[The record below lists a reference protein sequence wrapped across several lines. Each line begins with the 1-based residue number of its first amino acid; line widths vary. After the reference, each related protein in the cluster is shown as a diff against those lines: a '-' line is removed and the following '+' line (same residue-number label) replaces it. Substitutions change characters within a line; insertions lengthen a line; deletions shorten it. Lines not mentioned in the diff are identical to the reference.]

1 MKKYSIVNKL
11 LFFINSVFATVL
23 LLSYI
28 LPFVSPKTIPAVA
41 VFSLFVPL
49 LALLNISFFVY
60 WLIKLHK
67 NALLSLLVL
76 LIAIYTSPPLI
87 KFSSKEIIL
96 NNDLKVMSYNV
107 RLFNHY
113 KHIEDVTTEE
123 KIYEF
128 INNESP
134 DVIAMQEF
142 YQSEL
147 VDIKLPYKYIKT
159 KTKTNKFGLA
169 IYSKYKI
176 INSGSLNFKNSA
188 NNTIFVDIVKKN
200 DTIRVY
206 NVHLESL
213 KVNPKKEN
221 FGEKSSER
229 LFKRLA
235 NGFEKQVDQT
245 ELILQHEFSW
255 KGKKIVCG
263 DFNNTAYSWVYNQLT
278 KNKKDAFIAAGI
290 GIGKSFRYAYPMRID
305 FILTD
310 DKATINQYKTYSTI
324 KLSDHF
330 PIMTRLHWK

>member
-1 MKKYSIVNKL
+1 MKKYSIVQKL

-23 LLSYI
+23 LLSYV
-28 LPFVSPKTIPAVA
+28 LPFISPKTIPGVA

-49 LALLNISFFVY
+49 LFILNVLFFVY
-60 WLIKLHK
+60 WLLKLHK
-67 NALLSLLVL
+67 NLLLSLLILV
-76 LIAIYTSPPLI
+76 IGWFASPPLI
-87 KFSSKEIIL
+87 KFSNKEIIL

-113 KHIEDVTTEE
+113 KHESDITTEQ

-134 DVIAMQEF
+134 DIIAMQEF

-147 VDIKLPYKYIKT
+147 LDINLPYKYIKT
-159 KTKTNKFGLA
+159 KSKSNKFGLA
-169 IYSKYKI
+169 IYSKYSI
-176 INSGSLNFKNSA
+176 VNSGSLNFKNSA
-188 NNTIFVDIVKKN
+188 NNTIYIDIVKNK

-221 FGEKSSER
+221 FGEKDSER

-235 NGFEKQVDQT
+235 NGFEKQVEQT
-245 ELILQHEFSW
+245 ELILQHEYSW
-255 KGKKIVCG
+255 KGKKIICG
-263 DFNNTAYSWVYNQLT
+263 DFNNTAYSWVYQKLS
-278 KNKKDAFIAAGI
+278 KNKKDAFLEAGI
-290 GIGKSFRYAYPMRID
+290 GLGKSFRYAYPMRID

-310 DKATINQYKTYSTI
+310 NNATLNQYKTYSNI
-324 KLSDHF
+324 KLSDHY
-330 PIMTRLHWK
+330 PIMTRLHW

>member
-1 MKKYSIVNKL
+1 MKKYSIVQKL

-23 LLSYI
+23 LLSYV
-28 LPFVSPKTIPAVA
+28 LPFISPKTIPGVA

-49 LALLNISFFVY
+49 LFILNVLFFVY
-60 WLIKLHK
+60 WLLKLHK
-67 NALLSLLVL
+67 NLLLSLLILV
-76 LIAIYTSPPLI
+76 IGWFASPPLI
-87 KFSSKEIIL
+87 KFSNKEIIL

-113 KHIEDVTTEE
+113 KHESDITTEQ

-134 DVIAMQEF
+134 DIIAMQEF

-147 VDIKLPYKYIKT
+147 LDINLPYKYIKT
-159 KTKTNKFGLA
+159 KSKSNKFGLA
-169 IYSKYKI
+169 IYSKYSI
-176 INSGSLNFKNSA
+176 VNSGSLNFKNSA
-188 NNTIFVDIVKKN
+188 NNTIYIDIVKNK

-221 FGEKSSER
+221 FGEKDSER

-235 NGFEKQVDQT
+235 NGFEKQVEQT
-245 ELILQHEFSW
+245 ELILQHEYSW

-263 DFNNTAYSWVYNQLT
+263 DFNNTAYSWVYQKLS
-278 KNKKDAFIAAGI
+278 KNKKDAFLEAGI
-290 GIGKSFRYAYPMRID
+290 GLGKSFRYAYPMRID

-310 DKATINQYKTYSTI
+310 NNATLNQYKTYSNI
-324 KLSDHF
+324 KLSDHY
-330 PIMTRLHWK
+330 PIMTRLHW